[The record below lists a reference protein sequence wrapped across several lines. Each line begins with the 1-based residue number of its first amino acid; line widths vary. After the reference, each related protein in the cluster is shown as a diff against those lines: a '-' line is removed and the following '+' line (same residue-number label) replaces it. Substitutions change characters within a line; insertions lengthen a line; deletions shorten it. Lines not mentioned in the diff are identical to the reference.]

1 MTKSGAAQAQPELK
15 AEHVSDPKRIQSVES
30 ERVEGLLEEIRVVKE
45 KHALELDAIL
55 GSLGRSKSESKEL
68 KEEVDRL
75 TESLHQ
81 VETERDEYR
90 SLVGDLESRIKD
102 LEAGEPSTSRT
113 S

>member
-1 MTKSGAAQAQPELK
+1 M
-15 AEHVSDPKRIQSVES
+15 SDPKRAQSVES

-55 GSLGRSKSESKEL
+55 GSLGRSKSETKEL

-75 TESLHQ
+75 TEMLHQ

-90 SLVGDLESRIKD
+90 SLVGELESRIKD